1 MRASLQAILWW
12 ELRRPLYNLA
22 VLSAGVVSGLTIV
35 LIGSRLV
42 QPGEDVIEPLAA
54 IFGVAAYA
62 IAANVLYCLGWIT
75 ELLWSGG
82 DTTRTAQRRGRVLRV
97 GIWFSVALT
106 LLPAVLIP
114 TIWAVFGFTHAP
126 D

>member
-1 MRASLQAILWW
+1 M
-12 ELRRPLYNLA
+12 RRPLYNLA
-22 VLSAGVVSGLTIV
+22 VLAAGVLSGLTIL

-42 QPGEDVIEPLAA
+42 EPGEDVIEPLVGF
-54 IFGVAAYA
+54 FGVVAYA

-82 DTTRTAQRRGRVLRV
+82 DTTHTAQRRGRVLRA

-106 LLPAVLIP
+106 LLPGILIP
-114 TIWAVFGFTHAP
+114 TIWAVFGFTHAR

>member
-1 MRASLQAILWW
+1 MRPSLQAILWW
-12 ELRRPLYNLA
+12 ELRRPLYNVA
-22 VLSAGVVSGLTIV
+22 VLAAGVVSALTIV
-35 LIGSRLV
+35 LIGSRHLH
-42 QPGEDVIEPLAA
+42 PGEELIEPLAGF
-54 IFGVAAYA
+54 FGVVAYA

-106 LLPAVLIP
+106 LLPAVLVP